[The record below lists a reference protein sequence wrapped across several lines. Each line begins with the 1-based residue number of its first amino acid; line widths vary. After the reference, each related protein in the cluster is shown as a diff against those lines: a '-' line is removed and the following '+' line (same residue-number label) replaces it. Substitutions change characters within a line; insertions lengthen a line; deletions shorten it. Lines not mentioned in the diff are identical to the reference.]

1 MSNVFLSDNMWIFGI
16 DVNLIWALLGFYSIW
31 MIFFGTFVL
40 YFERS
45 LPKILNDAFKY
56 GKTLANN
63 CDGHHFLI
71 RWAQVPKS
79 YFLHFYVFATTYIF
93 IIIYICLHIYLEPL
107 SLRSVK
113 GCPEWIKSALNFIGG
128 SDRNVST
135 DVESVVVVILLFGLQ
150 SVRRLYECFYVNVD
164 TGSKMNILHYI
175 VGITH
180 YFSAFTGLLLE
191 APGFVPTEN
200 IIHFDEKVHAKIKW
214 INVHLNLYNFS
225 LRHLIGSIVF
235 LAAWQIQFNAHKTFA
250 HLKRKQLL
258 SGDPVY
264 SIPYGSSFN
273 YVSCPHY
280 SAEIVLYAS
289 VAGICGF
296 RHTTMNVVALWV
308 LINQTITGLMSHHW
322 YLKSFNGYPTS
333 RKAIIPYI
341 L

>member
-1 MSNVFLSDNMWIFGI
+1 MWIFGI

-191 APGFVPTEN
+191 APGFVPNEN